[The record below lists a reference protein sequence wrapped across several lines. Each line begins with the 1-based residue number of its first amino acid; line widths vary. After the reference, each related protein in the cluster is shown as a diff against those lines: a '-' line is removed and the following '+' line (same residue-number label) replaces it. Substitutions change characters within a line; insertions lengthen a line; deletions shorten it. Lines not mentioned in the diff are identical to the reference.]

1 MIYKKYLKYIFA
13 SVLALFCGYGY
24 ITGIDNWQVWVVA
37 SLAYLFFSL
46 VSEIY
51 MD

>member
-1 MIYKKYLKYIFA
+1 MIYKNYLKYIFA
-13 SVLALFCGYGY
+13 SVLALFGGYGY
-24 ITGIDNWQVWVVA
+24 INGIDNWQVWVAA
-37 SLAYLFFSL
+37 SLVYLFFSR